1 MDEATEGVVY
11 VSFGSVLQGALV
23 PKDKQEA
30 LLNGI
35 FYAGKNISYLESVM
49 ATFDFVKMSNFAIH
63 TG

>member
-35 FYAGKNISYLESVM
+35 FYAGKKHFLSVM
-49 ATFDFVKMSNFAIH
+49 WTFDFVKMANFAIH

>member
-35 FYAGKNISYLESVM
+35 FYAGKNISYLYWQLLILLRWQILPFTL
-49 ATFDFVKMSNFAIH
+49 AN
-63 TG
+63 

>member
-35 FYAGKNISYLESVM
+35 FYAGKNILNHHILL
-49 ATFDFVKMSNFAIH
+49 KMSLLDFIFSILCI
-63 TG
+63 TI

>member
-35 FYAGKNISYLESVM
+35 FYAGK
-49 ATFDFVKMSNFAIH
+49 TFPICNGNF
-63 TG
+63 

>member
-35 FYAGKNISYLESVM
+35 FMLAKHISM
-49 ATFDFVKMSNFAIH
+49 CNGNFWFC
-63 TG
+63 

>member
-35 FYAGKNISYLESVM
+35 FYAGK
-49 ATFDFVKMSNFAIH
+49 TFPICNGNFWFC
-63 TG
+63 